1 MANSFDASF
10 GDVQS
15 LHRLPGAEMR
25 RNCPTRFRTLLR
37 QQRDPERL
45 PRAVL
50 CEGQSRFDL
59 AEFVGAGT
67 DGVVLRVA
75 SRAYYERRGP
85 CAAMHEFQSN
95 VDAVVKIRELYS
107 SFSRV
112 TLTREIFM
120 GVLVRH
126 RGIPFV
132 SGMRRWWLWDGVEQR
147 DRMYGAAGISN
158 RLRQTGQLP
167 INECDITDFLSP
179 DVQRRVRANYAGV
192 ASSNSCRAVDDAY
205 TAKRAQDLARRVQQQ
220 GGAGLRVYAVL
231 EVDAAGSRT
240 LDDVLTKEH
249 IFSTRRCPHGWT
261 FFRAMMLTLGQQ
273 LHFLQR
279 HYSFI
284 HGDCS
289 TSNIVLSQHAQKPY
303 PFLGFQTFEGGAFCP
318 LEARHLAATAG
329 GPGLFPT
336 FIDLS
341 RSAVC
346 AEHLVPHLRPDRAA
360 SFDADA
366 WRPLDGYVRT
376 GDIRRL
382 GLSLSHTLMRALF
395 SNDPALRV
403 PIDEVDWRM
412 VDAIRFML
420 DGAPCWA
427 TLDDFTHP
435 RTSNWVAKSTTLHH
449 FFSGLLYL
457 VDTLRIVSC
466 AARRQERRVELW
478 ERVTSRYQTWMTV
491 WNVVNYDL
499 NNWLGWALARYP
511 AMEEGDARLP
521 ELFVNWDVWRQ

>member
-1 MANSFDASF
+1 MTNTFDASF
-10 GDVQS
+10 SDVQS

-25 RNCPTRFRTLLR
+25 RSCPTRFRTLLR

-67 DGVVLRVA
+67 DGVVLRIA
-75 SRAYYERRGP
+75 SRAYFERRGP

-126 RGIPFV
+126 RDIPFV
-132 SGMRRWWLWDGVEQR
+132 SGVRRWWLWDGVEPR
-147 DRMYGAAGISN
+147 DRIYGGGIST

-167 INECDITDFLSP
+167 VNESDITDFFPP
-179 DVQRRVRANYAGV
+179 DVQRRVRANYASLAPG
-192 ASSNSCRAVDDAY
+192 NSCRVIDDSY
-205 TAKRAQDLARRVQQQ
+205 TVRRSQDLARRAQQS
-220 GGAGLRVYAVL
+220 GVAVPRVYAVL

-240 LDDVLTKEH
+240 LDDVLTREH
-249 IFSTRRCPHGWT
+249 IFSRRQCPHGWT

-273 LHFLQR
+273 LDFLQR
-279 HYSFI
+279 HFYFV

-289 TSNIVLSQHAQKPY
+289 TSNIVLSQHMQKPY
-303 PFLGFQTFEGGAFCP
+303 QFFGFQTFEGGALCA
-318 LEARHLAATAG
+318 LEPQHLAATAG

-395 SNDPALRV
+395 SNDPALR
-403 PIDEVDWRM
+403 IRIEEVDWRM

-427 TLDDFTHP
+427 TLGDFTHP

-449 FFSGLLYL
+449 FFSALLYL

-466 AARRQERRVELW
+466 AARREEQREDAFA
-478 ERVTSRYQTWMTV
+478 RVTSRYHTWMTV
-491 WNVVNYDL
+491 WNVVNFDL
-499 NNWLGWALARYP
+499 NNWMGWALARYP
-511 AMEEGDARLP
+511 TMEAGDARLP